1 MKEELPGIMARD
13 PHGKQCS
20 RRHTGSDWP
29 GQKPGTVE
37 DAILAPEKI
46 ALPPDRVHSF
56 RNCFLS
62 TKDHNLQISCG
73 R

>member
-46 ALPPDRVHSF
+46 ALPLDRFHSF

-62 TKDHNLQISCG
+62 TKDHNLQISSG
-73 R
+73 P